1 MRSAQQ
7 QQPPPIEKP
16 TEPQSSSTTGER
28 RERAKS
34 ANTVASRM
42 KGVVEKLIQER
53 RTHQPHP
60 SLTVF
65 VYRNQ
70 QLELANAFFQELQKE
85 NGTLFANREAFLALM
100 MQRYD
105 EFHHQH
111 HGAAAATAA
120 LPEEEASSS
129 CSEEEDDE

>member
-7 QQPPPIEKP
+7 QQPQPPVEKVLP
-16 TEPQSSSTTGER
+16 EPSSVGGGER

-85 NGTLFANREAFLALM
+85 NGTLFANRDAFLALI

-111 HGAAAATAA
+111 HNDSNNKAE
-120 LPEEEASSS
+120 PPP
-129 CSEEEDDE
+129 SEEEEED

>member
-1 MRSAQQ
+1 MLPEAAVAM
-7 QQPPPIEKP
+7 
-16 TEPQSSSTTGER
+16 GVER

-53 RTHQPHP
+53 RTQQPHP

-85 NGTLFANREAFLALM
+85 NGTLFANRDAFLALI

-111 HGAAAATAA
+111 HHHHGSDTAV
-120 LPEEEASSS
+120 PHG
-129 CSEEEDDE
+129 EEED